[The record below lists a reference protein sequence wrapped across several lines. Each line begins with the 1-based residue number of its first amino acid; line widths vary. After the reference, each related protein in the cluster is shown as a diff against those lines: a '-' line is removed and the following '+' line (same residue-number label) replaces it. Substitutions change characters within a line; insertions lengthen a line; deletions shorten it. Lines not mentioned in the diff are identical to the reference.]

1 MAVLCPAPAALIALQ
16 TASLQPFLPIILE
29 FPRWVE
35 ILRYP
40 RQSLIA
46 RTAPVNDAKEQ
57 QDENVESH
65 VGWHGSAGLQ
75 DVILVLRARR
85 NAP

>member
-16 TASLQPFLPIILE
+16 TAYYNHSCQSSWN